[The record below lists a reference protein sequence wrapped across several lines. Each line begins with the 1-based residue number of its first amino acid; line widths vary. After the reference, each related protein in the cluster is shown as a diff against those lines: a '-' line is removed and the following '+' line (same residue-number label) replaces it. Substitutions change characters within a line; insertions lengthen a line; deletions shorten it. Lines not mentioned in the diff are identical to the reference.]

1 MAWLIRILTLVAS
14 LCLMIGLWIPAKA
27 WVAQSLLERAWAETA
42 AGMGHEKPWPWADT
56 WPVARLTLPTLSES
70 FVVLE
75 GVSGQ
80 SLAFGPGHLAASAA
94 PGKHG
99 TVVIA
104 GHRDTVFRDLGKLH
118 PGDPIRLAPPLKPA
132 VVYRVVRSRVVDSR
146 KSGLQLDP
154 EAGGGPDRLLLITCY
169 PFNAVRPGGP
179 LRYVV
184 EARRVDA
191 RTCPGPSPCVSAED
205 SEALHRGA

>member
-1 MAWLIRILTLVAS
+1 MTWLIRILTVVAS

-27 WVAQSLLERAWAETA
+27 WVAQQMLERAWAETS
-42 AGMGHEKPWPWADT
+42 AGMGREKPWPWADT

-94 PGKHG
+94 PGKPG

-104 GHRDTVFRDLGKLH
+104 GHRDTVFRELGKLK
-118 PGDPIRLAPPLKPA
+118 PGDPIRLAPPLKAP
-132 VVYRVVRSRVVDSR
+132 VVYRVVRARVVDSR
-146 KSGLQLDP
+146 KRELQLDSRN
-154 EAGGGPDRLLLITCY
+154 AGAPDRLLLITCY
-169 PFNAVRPGGP
+169 PFDAVRPGGP

-184 EARRVDA
+184 EARRVA
-191 RTCPGPSPCVSAED
+191 SVACPAPCASVAPEPASD
-205 SEALHRGA
+205 GGI